1 MRRRTT
7 NDTRGRLGRA
17 PSLALRAALPLLL
30 VALALVPA
38 TGQRP
43 DRQGG
48 NSPFGGGRPPAG
60 GSPFGGQSP
69 FGGGPPRRQPPGS
82 PATAGPTAPAGPA
95 GEFTFTRMMYSSPY
109 SYGRSWG
116 GAWATDY
123 PEADDHFITGIREW
137 AGTNLNVSARPERL
151 EIMDERLFDYPLVY
165 FVEPGFMELSD
176 EDAARLREYVARG
189 GFMFFDDFWGEAEWR
204 NVQEQMKK
212 VFPEYE
218 AKELPLTHPIFHSY
232 LDIEEVVQVPNIGNA
247 MRGITSEK
255 GGVTPYYMGI
265 EDKDGRLVAFFA
277 RNSDLGDAW
286 EWINDSRYPVRYG
299 LAAYKVGI
307 NVVIYAMSH

>member
-1 MRRRTT
+1 
-7 NDTRGRLGRA
+7 
-17 PSLALRAALPLLL
+17 
-30 VALALVPA
+30 
-38 TGQRP
+38 
-43 DRQGG
+43 
-48 NSPFGGGRPPAG
+48 
-60 GSPFGGQSP
+60 
-69 FGGGPPRRQPPGS
+69 
-82 PATAGPTAPAGPA
+82 
-95 GEFTFTRMMYSSPY
+95 MMYSSPY

-123 PEADDHFITGIREW
+123 PEADDNFIVGIREW

-151 EIMDERLFDYPLVY
+151 ELMDERLFDYPLVY

-176 EDAARLREYVARG
+176 EEAARLREYVARG
-189 GFMFFDDFWGEAEWR
+189 GFMFFDDFWGEAEWD
-204 NVQEQMKK
+204 NVTTQMKK

-247 MRGITSEK
+247 MRGVSSEK
-255 GGVTPYYMGI
+255 GGVTPFYMGI
-265 EDKDGRLVAFFA
+265 ENKDGRLVAFFA

>member
-1 MRRRTT
+1 VTARR
-7 NDTRGRLGRA
+7 DPARA
-17 PSLALRAALPLLL
+17 ARAALALLTL
-30 VALALVPA
+30 ALALVPA

-43 DRQGG
+43 EGEGG
-48 NSPFGGGRPPAG
+48 GPPPGGGR
-60 GSPFGGQSP
+60 P
-69 FGGGPPRRQPPGS
+69 FGGGPPFGGQNPFGGGQRRGRPSQEPP
-82 PATAGPTAPAGPA
+82 PAPAGPA
-95 GEFTFTRMMYSSPY
+95 WPSGEFTFTRTIYRSPY
-109 SYGRSWG
+109 SYGRRWG

-137 AGTNLNVSARPERL
+137 AGTNLNVSARPERV
-151 EIMDERLFDYPLVY
+151 EIMDERLFDFPLIY

-176 EDAARLREYVARG
+176 EEAARLREYAARG
-189 GFMFFDDFWGEAEWR
+189 GFMFFDDFWGEAEWQ
-204 NVQEQMKK
+204 NVTEQMKK

-218 AKELPLTHPIFHSY
+218 AKELALTHPVFHSY
-232 LDIEEVVQVPNIGNA
+232 LDIEEVVQVPNIFNA
-247 MRGITSEK
+247 QRGVTHEK

-265 EDKDGRLVAFFA
+265 ENKDGRLVAFFA

>member
-7 NDTRGRLGRA
+7 TDARVRATRA
-17 PSLALRAALPLLL
+17 TVLALRAALPLLL
-30 VALALVPA
+30 MALALVPV

-43 DRQGG
+43 ARQGG
-48 NSPFGGGRPPAG
+48 TP
-60 GSPFGGQSP
+60 PFGGQSP
-69 FGGGPPRRQPPGS
+69 FGGGPPRQSPPDTPTPGS
-82 PATAGPTAPAGPA
+82 ASGTSVPS
-95 GEFTFTRMMYSSPY
+95 GEFTFTRTIYSSPY
-109 SYGRSWG
+109 SYGRRWG

-137 AGTNLNVSARPERL
+137 AGTNLNVSARPERV
-151 EIMDERLFDYPLVY
+151 EIMDERLFDFPLIY

-176 EDAARLREYVARG
+176 EEAVRLREYVARG
-189 GFMFFDDFWGEAEWR
+189 GFLFFDDFWGDAEWQ
-204 NVQEQMKK
+204 NVTTQMKK

-218 AKELPLTHPIFHSY
+218 AKELSLTHPVFHSY
-232 LDIEEVVQVPNIGNA
+232 LDIEEIVQVPNIYNA
-247 MRGITSEK
+247 QRGVTSEK

-265 EDKDGRLVAFFA
+265 ENKEGRLVAFFA